1 MALEL
6 HDWLILA
13 LTLVV
18 SSFWLLNRLEK
29 RIASL
34 NTHTATP
41 TAPDADA
48 SPPGEDA
55 SPPDEDASPPVTP
68 AVHVEGGLLHRERRW
83 QASQWGTWHAHT
95 RAVSNDVRLPLHGA
109 HHNSRDAIWSRSFE
123 EAPLTDAR
131 TACS

>member
-55 SPPDEDASPPVTP
+55 SPPDEDASPPVEFVCPITMELMRDP
-68 AVHVEGGLLHRERRW
+68 AC
-83 QASQWGTWHAHT
+83 ASVASRFGAGFG
-95 RAVSNDVRLPLHGA
+95 RAVELGANADAGRAADGPRLTKSA
-109 HHNSRDAIWSRSFE
+109 A
-123 EAPLTDAR
+123 
-131 TACS
+131 TA

>member
-55 SPPDEDASPPVTP
+55 SPPDEDASPPVEFVCPITMELMRDP
-68 AVHVEGGLLHRERRW
+68 ACAMDGHTYERAAIERW
-83 QASQWGTWHAHT
+83 FETHAE
-95 RAVSNDVRLPLHGA
+95 RSAARSPRGA
-109 HHNSRDAIWSRSFE
+109 RP
-123 EAPLTDAR
+123 AP
-131 TACS
+131 